1 MGMPKNLF
9 LVRHGLSEANV
20 IQQADKNGSPISL
33 TDDMVNV
40 PDRSWRLTETGEQQ
54 AETIGEWIR
63 QENNNLT
70 IDRFI
75 TSPFT
80 RTRET
85 SAHLG
90 FDYAEWE
97 ENRSIRERSWG
108 EINTMTRKD
117 FAQQYPLNSNL
128 KKIDP
133 LYWAP
138 PAGESIANIAENR
151 TRNVLEMLS
160 RENSGDNVILT
171 THGEFMWS
179 CRLIIERWSDE
190 DFVEN
195 DSNPDFRL
203 HNCIAIHYTTISPE
217 TNEDNEDLAWV
228 RTAYP
233 KFNNSTQSWDV
244 VVSDF
249 ENFGRKYYSNDE
261 LLSKVRKLERF
272 F

>member
-1 MGMPKNLF
+1 M
-9 LVRHGLSEANV
+9 
-20 IQQADKNGSPISL
+20 
-33 TDDMVNV
+33 
-40 PDRSWRLTETGEQQ
+40 
-54 AETIGEWIR
+54 
-63 QENNNLT
+63 
-70 IDRFI
+70 
-75 TSPFT
+75 
-80 RTRET
+80 
-85 SAHLG
+85 
-90 FDYAEWE
+90 
-97 ENRSIRERSWG
+97 
-108 EINTMTRKD
+108 
-117 FAQQYPLNSNL
+117 NSNL

-217 TNEDNEDLAWV
+217 TNKDNEDLAWV

-233 KFNNSTQSWDV
+233 KFNNDTQSWDV

-261 LLSKVRKLERF
+261 LLSKVNKLERF